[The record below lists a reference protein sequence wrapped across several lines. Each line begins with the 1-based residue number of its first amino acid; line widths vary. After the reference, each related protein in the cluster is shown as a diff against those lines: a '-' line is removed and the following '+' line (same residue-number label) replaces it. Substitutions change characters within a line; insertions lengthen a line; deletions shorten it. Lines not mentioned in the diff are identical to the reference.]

1 MLDLDNEHI
10 IGLVSLVKDYKR
22 KVAEY
27 AATYAYPAK
36 KEFAALAKCGRI

>member
-1 MLDLDNEHI
+1 MLDLDNERI
-10 IGLVSLVKDYKR
+10 VNLVALAKDYKR

-27 AATYAYPAK
+27 SATYARQAK